1 MSERATTCRIVCRDS
16 RRRHSHIPTVFLAA
30 FLVTLA
36 GGRTTSAQPT
46 PGNGETWMLEG
57 EYGLYVS
64 EAGDTIEVRWFTAE
78 EGSGFLEVRRGEPA
92 VGSSHT
98 PDASTPIRSFTTVP
112 EHVHSAMFLRP
123 ADGPLTLT
131 YGALGSE
138 EDRHHTTIWPPPRR
152 SDVQFKPVDSLYVVG
167 DVHGEFDTLTAV
179 LRNASLIDREGKWS
193 GGRRHLV
200 FLGDLFDRGDDV
212 TRTLWFLYGLERQ
225 AETAGGKVHVVLGNH
240 EIMVLT
246 NDLRYVSD
254 KEVAIGEAHGIP
266 YAGLFD
272 VRRSVLGKWLASK
285 PGLIRIG
292 RVLLAHGGVATAYA
306 DHSLRTFD
314 DSLAAFM
321 SEELFHRWGQPPDS
335 TLPPIVM
342 DSVAADRRI
351 DFFFG
356 ESSVFWYRGYVMAD
370 TLQAA
375 LQEVLARHDSDV
387 HIVGHTPLDEIE
399 DRYDGALLA
408 VDLNSA
414 AGQLL
419 LLVNEDHGLRAFR
432 YGSRGPPEPIE
443 PAPEDP
449 PEPLGPG

>member
-1 MSERATTCRIVCRDS
+1 VSERAPTCRIVCRDS
-16 RRRHSHIPTVFLAA
+16 RRRHPHIPTVFLAV
-30 FLVTLA
+30 FLATLA
-36 GGRTTSAQPT
+36 AGRPLSAQPT
-46 PGNGETWMLEG
+46 PDEQEAWRLEG
-57 EYGLYVS
+57 EYGLYVG
-64 EAGDTIEVRWFTAE
+64 EAGETIEVRWFTAE
-78 EGSGFLEVRRGEPA
+78 EASGFLEVRRGEA
-92 VGSSHT
+92 TVGSSRAADDSN
-98 PDASTPIRSFTTVP
+98 PERSFTTVP
-112 EHVHSAMFLRP
+112 GHVHAAMFLRP
-123 ADGPLTLT
+123 AEGPITLT

-152 SDVQFKPVDSLYVVG
+152 SEVRFGPVDSLFVVG

-193 GGRRHLV
+193 GERRHLV
-200 FLGDLFDRGDDV
+200 LLGDLFDRGDDV
-212 TRTLWFLYGLERQ
+212 TRTLWFIYGLERQ
-225 AETAGGKVHVVLGNH
+225 AEAAGGKVHVVLGNH
-240 EIMVLT
+240 EIMVLV
-246 NDLRYVSD
+246 NDLRYASD
-254 KEVAIGEAHGIP
+254 KEVAIGESHGIP

-306 DHSLRTFD
+306 DYSLQAFD

-356 ESSVFWYRGYVMAD
+356 ENSVFWYRGYVEAD
-370 TLQAA
+370 TLQTA
-375 LQEVLARHDSDV
+375 LRDVLARHESDV
-387 HIVGHTPLDEIE
+387 HIVGHTPLDAIE
-399 DRYDGALLA
+399 DRYGGALLA
-408 VDLNSA
+408 VDLWSA

-432 YGSRGPPEPIE
+432 YGSRGPPELIE

-449 PEPLGPG
+449 PEPLDPG

>member
-1 MSERATTCRIVCRDS
+1 MRERAPTCRTICRDS
-16 RRRHSHIPTVFLAA
+16 RLRPPPFPTVLLAA
-30 FLVTLA
+30 FLATLA
-36 GGRTTSAQPT
+36 ASRSLSAQPG
-46 PGNGETWMLEG
+46 PDHQEGWRLQG
-57 EYGLYVS
+57 EYGLYVG
-64 EAGDTIEVRWFTAE
+64 EAGDTIEVRWFTVE
-78 EGSGFLEVRRGEPA
+78 EDSGFLEVRRGEAAAGSSRAADGSTPVLSFTAA
-92 VGSSHT
+92 VGQ
-98 PDASTPIRSFTTVP
+98 
-112 EHVHSAMFLRP
+112 VHAAMFQRP
-123 ADGPLTLT
+123 ASGPLSLT

-152 SDVQFKPVDSLYVVG
+152 SEVEIGLVDSLFVVG

-179 LRNASLIDREGKWS
+179 LRNASLIDRAGNWS

-212 TRTLWFLYGLERQ
+212 TRTLWFIYGLERQ
-225 AETAGGKVHVVLGNH
+225 AEAAGGSVHVVLGNH
-240 EIMVLT
+240 EIMVLV
-246 NDLRYVSD
+246 NDLRYVSE
-254 KEVAIGEAHGIP
+254 KELAIGESHGIP

-292 RVLLAHGGVATAYA
+292 RVLLAHGGVASAYA
-306 DHSLRTFD
+306 DYSLQAFD

-335 TLPPIVM
+335 TLSPVVM

-356 ESSVFWYRGYVMAD
+356 ENSVFWYRGYVQAD

-375 LQEVLARHDSDV
+375 LRDVLARHDSDV
-387 HIVGHTPLDEIE
+387 HIVGHTPLDEID

-419 LLVNEDHGLRAFR
+419 LLVKEDHGLRAFR
-432 YGSRGPPEPIE
+432 YGSEGPPEPLD
-443 PAPEDP
+443 PGPEDP
-449 PEPLGPG
+449 PEPFDPG

>member
-1 MSERATTCRIVCRDS
+1 VSERAPTCRTICRDS
-16 RRRHSHIPTVFLAA
+16 RLRSPILTVLVAA
-30 FLVTLA
+30 FLLTLA
-36 GGRTTSAQPT
+36 AGRPLSAQPT
-46 PGNGETWMLEG
+46 PDQQEGWRLEG
-57 EYGLYVS
+57 EYGLYVG

-78 EGSGFLEVRRGEPA
+78 EEPGFLEVRRGTGRTA
-92 VGSSHT
+92 SSLA
-98 PDASTPIRSFTTVP
+98 PDDSAPVLSFTTAVGQ
-112 EHVHSAMFLRP
+112 VHSAMFLRP
-123 ADGPLTLT
+123 AGGPLTLT
-131 YGALGSE
+131 YGALDGGG
-138 EDRHHTTIWPPPRR
+138 DRHVTTIWPPPWR
-152 SDVQFKPVDSLYVVG
+152 SEVQFGSVDSLYVVG

-179 LRNASLIDREGKWS
+179 LRNASLIDREGNWS

-200 FLGDLFDRGDDV
+200 LLGDLFDRGDDV
-212 TRTLWFLYGLERQ
+212 TRTLWHLYGLERQ
-225 AETAGGKVHVVLGNH
+225 AKAAGGNVHVVLGNH

-246 NDLRYVSD
+246 NDLRYVSE
-254 KEVAIGEAHGIP
+254 KEVAIGESYGIP

-272 VRRSVLGKWLASK
+272 VRRSVLGKWLTSK

-292 RVLLAHGGVATAYA
+292 RVLLAHGGVARAYA
-306 DHSLRTFD
+306 DYSLRAFD

-356 ESSVFWYRGYVMAD
+356 ENSVFWYRGYVMAD

-375 LQEVLARHDSDV
+375 LRDVLARHDSDV
-387 HIVGHTPLDEIE
+387 HIVGHTPLDEID

-419 LLVNEDHGLRAFR
+419 LLVEEDHGLRAFR
-432 YGSRGPPEPIE
+432 LGSEGPPEPLDQGSEGPSE
-443 PAPEDP
+443 PRAP
-449 PEPLGPG
+449 G

>member
-1 MSERATTCRIVCRDS
+1 VSERAPTCRTIYRDCGLRAS
-16 RRRHSHIPTVFLAA
+16 PILTVLLAA
-30 FLVTLA
+30 FLAILA
-36 GGRTTSAQPT
+36 GGRTLSAQP
-46 PGNGETWMLEG
+46 PPDEQEPWRLEG
-57 EYGLYVS
+57 EYGLYVG

-78 EGSGFLEVRRGEPA
+78 EEQGFLEVRRGA
-92 VGSSHT
+92 ATVGSSRA
-98 PDASTPIRSFTTVP
+98 PNASTPVLSFTTVP
-112 EHVHSAMFLRP
+112 GRVHAAMLLRP
-123 ADGPLTLT
+123 ADGPLALT

-152 SDVQFKPVDSLYVVG
+152 SEVRFGPVDSLYVVG

-179 LRNASLIDREGKWS
+179 LRNATLIDREGNWS

-200 FLGDLFDRGDDV
+200 LLGDLFDRGDDV
-212 TRTLWFLYGLERQ
+212 TRTLWFIYGLERQ
-225 AETAGGKVHVVLGNH
+225 AEAAGGNVHVVLGNH
-240 EIMVLT
+240 EIMVLV
-246 NDLRYVSD
+246 NDLRYASE
-254 KEVAIGEAHGIP
+254 KELAIGESHGIP

-272 VRRSVLGKWLASK
+272 VRCSVLGKWLASK

-292 RVLLAHGGVATAYA
+292 RVLLAHGGVARAYA
-306 DHSLRTFD
+306 DYSLRAFD

-356 ESSVFWYRGYVMAD
+356 ENSVFWYRGYVMTD
-370 TLQAA
+370 TLQTA
-375 LQEVLARHDSDV
+375 LRDVLARHDSDV
-387 HIVGHTPLDEIE
+387 LIVGHTPLDEID

-419 LLVNEDHGLRAFR
+419 LLVKEDHGLRAFR
-432 YGSRGPPEPIE
+432 YGSEGPPESLDPG
-443 PAPEDP
+443 PEDP
-449 PEPLGPG
+449 PEPLDPG